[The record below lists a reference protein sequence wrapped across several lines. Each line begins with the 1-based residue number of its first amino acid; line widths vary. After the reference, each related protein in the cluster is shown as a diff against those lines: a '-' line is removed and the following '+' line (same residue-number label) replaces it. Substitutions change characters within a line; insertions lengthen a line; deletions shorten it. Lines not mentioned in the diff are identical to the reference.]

1 MKKIFL
7 LSLVTILAV
16 SLVGC
21 VDNNDV
27 EVDNIV
33 VSGDSNLGNNDDV
46 NVENNENDN
55 DSNSESEENQDNVED
70 NNSEN
75 NDPENNEPENNEPE
89 VNEPEVNEPEVSEP
103 ENNEPE
109 VNEPEVNEP
118 EVNEPENNEPE
129 IIEPDN
135 NEENLPEEDNSEVEP
150 GEETEEP
157 EEEIVMSDLE
167 IKINT
172 LIEKSEVMIR
182 MPMAMPIEA
191 ATAFTFIGLSED
203 EFNANV
209 ANAVSFESMIM
220 PANQSVCLVEL
231 KDTADVKAVKQ
242 KMIDNCDPNKW
253 ICMSA
258 EKCMVVDS
266 GKYVLLVMSTPADCD
281 ALQKAF
287 AAEFGSTGEALT
299 K

>member
-27 EVDNIV
+27 EVDNQDNIV

-75 NDPENNEPENNEPE
+75 ND
-89 VNEPEVNEPEVSEP
+89 
-103 ENNEPE
+103 
-109 VNEPEVNEP
+109 
-118 EVNEPENNEPE
+118 PENNEPE

-287 AAEFGSTGEALT
+287 AAEFGSVGEALT